1 MAGVAQ
7 AQAWRRQAWRR
18 QARRRQA
25 RRGAVGP
32 EADAAHL
39 GWRRPNSVAS
49 SRGGYSDGYCALPR
63 LVPAEPVQWGVKV
76 AADQTNF
83 AKRGSSSPPP
93 IDPPRVV
100 KKPVSLWIR
109 DTHYE

>member
-39 GWRRPNSVAS
+39 GWRRLRSAIFHKFRRVGGVTVMVTVL
-49 SRGGYSDGYCALPR
+49 RGAPVGYPR
-63 LVPAEPVQWGVKV
+63 NRCSGV
-76 AADQTNF
+76 
-83 AKRGSSSPPP
+83 
-93 IDPPRVV
+93 
-100 KKPVSLWIR
+100 
-109 DTHYE
+109 